1 MASQASAS
9 GGRAGA
15 STYTAV
21 REGSRLFAPLSRW
34 PSGEANCEQQRLL
47 YSAGDP
53 ARASRE
59 SAGGACESQPT
70 SSMGGAQGGSR
81 VGHPGYGAI
90 GRLRTAGPAAVG
102 ETEDGRRALR
112 TGDLEEMMLPSGDPA
127 YKCEASLAATSGLS
141 CGSQPG
147 PPYSR
152 GGPGRTGSLRVGAA
166 RQKGAL
172 SPLRKYHAF
181 GARTSQESHSDVLH
195 S

>member
-21 REGSRLFAPLSRW
+21 REGSRLFAPPSRW

-59 SAGGACESQPT
+59 SAGGACKSQPT

-90 GRLRTAGPAAVG
+90 GGLRTAGPAAVG

-112 TGDLEEMMLPSGDPA
+112 TGDLEMMSRVVIPPTSVRLLSQLQVDCPAGPSRDR
-127 YKCEASLAATSGLS
+127 
-141 CGSQPG
+141 
-147 PPYSR
+147 R
-152 GGPGRTGSLRVGAA
+152 GGPGRPGSLRVGAA
-166 RQKGAL
+166 RQKRGREGHAL
-172 SPLRKYHAF
+172 LYENTTLSEPQPHRNLIVTCYI
-181 GARTSQESHSDVLH
+181 S
-195 S
+195 